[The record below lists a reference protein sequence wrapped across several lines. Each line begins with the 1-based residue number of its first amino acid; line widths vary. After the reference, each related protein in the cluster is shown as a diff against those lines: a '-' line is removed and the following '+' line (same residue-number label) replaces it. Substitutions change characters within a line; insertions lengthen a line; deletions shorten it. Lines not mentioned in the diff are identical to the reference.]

1 MSYRCGIKTCRKCR
15 LFEYYVRQKQLC
27 IWDENYDGKSITADE
42 TAGDGLEG
50 NDQAAGVAAA
60 GAGAEG
66 GAEPDEKVMKNVDE
80 QNDVEKPQPL

>member
-42 TAGDGLEG
+42 MAGDGLEG
-50 NDQAAGVAAA
+50 NDQVA
-60 GAGAEG
+60 GAGVEAGAGEG
-66 GAEPDEKVMKNVDE
+66 VAEPDEKVMKNVDE